1 MKARGGSFLGKFKSL
16 FGAQDMTMGNPTR
29 SLVLFSVPLLIGN
42 LAQLMYSTVDSIV
55 VGNFV
60 GDEAL
65 AAVGASNPVLNL
77 LLLLFMGVSMGST
90 IMVSQYFGAKE
101 KDKLSGTVGT
111 SITLTFIISI
121 IMMAVGPFVS
131 SPLLHLMQTPED
143 IFDMSVEYLVITF
156 VGIAAPAFYNILSG
170 ILRGLGDSI
179 MPLLFLLVAC
189 GLNIV
194 LDLWFV
200 ISFGWGVAGVA
211 WATIIA
217 QAVSAV
223 LCFIQ
228 ILRMKHVLTLRW
240 KTLKPDKKL
249 VSQLIKLGLPTGAT
263 QGIFSLAALVVQSL
277 TNQFGTIFIAVTN
290 VVMKVDSFAMMPN
303 FTFGS
308 AMTTYTGQN
317 IGAGKID
324 RVEAG
329 VKKGLKLGMIVSV
342 VLVLLL
348 LIFGEALMRM
358 FTGTEEVIS
367 MGTRMIRILA
377 VGYLAFTVT
386 QILSGVMRGAGE
398 TMVPMW
404 ISIIATVVTR
414 IPVAYGLAFFT
425 RSEQSPIGLPES
437 IYISLLISWLIGSVL
452 TVIFYIKGK
461 WKNRGITSYKQDE
474 AEIFKESG
482 DEQQP
487 VLNAD

>member
-1 MKARGGSFLGKFKSL
+1 MGKFKSL
-16 FGAQDMTMGNPTR
+16 FGAQDMTVGNPTR

-101 KDKLSGTVGT
+101 KDQLSGTVGT
-111 SITLTFIISI
+111 SITLTFIISV
-121 IMMAVGPFVS
+121 IMMVVGSLVS
-131 SPLLHLMQTPED
+131 APLLRLMQTPGD

-217 QAVSAV
+217 QAVSAI

-228 ILRMKHVLTLRW
+228 IRRMKHVLTLNL
-240 KTLKPDKKL
+240 KALKPQKKL
-249 VSQLIKLGLPTGAT
+249 MLQLVRLGLPSGAT

-329 VKKGLKLGMIVSV
+329 VKKGLKLGMIISAI
-342 VLVLLL
+342 LVLLL
-348 LIFGEALMRM
+348 LVFGETLMRM
-358 FTGTEEVIS
+358 FTNTEEVVV

-377 VGYLAFTVT
+377 VGYLAFTIT

-398 TMVPMW
+398 TMIPMW
-404 ISIIATVVTR
+404 ISIATTVVTR
-414 IPVAYGLAFFT
+414 IPIAYGLAFLT
-425 RSEQSPIGLPES
+425 RSEQNPIGLPES
-437 IYISLLISWLIGSVL
+437 IYISLLISWVIGSVL
-452 TVIFYIKGK
+452 TVIFYMKGK
-461 WKNRGITSYKQDE
+461 WKSRGIAQGE
-474 AEIFKESG
+474 QEES
-482 DEQQP
+482 ETTTEEPEVP
-487 VLNAD
+487 VLNAE